1 MPVEPAIILQDVT
14 MSFGTGVARVD
25 ALRDVDLE
33 LPPGE
38 FVVLLGPSG
47 SGKTTLL
54 DLVGALETPTSG
66 SVEAFGQR
74 LDDLDEAGR
83 TEYRLRTIGFVFQ
96 FFNLIPTLTA
106 AENVALLA
114 ELTGPDVE
122 ARTRDVLSQVGLEDR
137 MDHFPAQLSGGEQQ
151 RVAIAR
157 GLVKSPR
164 LMLCDEPT
172 GSLDVETGTQVLSVL
187 RKIADGHDRTV
198 LVVTHNAVIANM
210 ADRVV
215 HLRDGHVTEVR
226 HNVSPVG
233 SEALQW

>member
-1 MPVEPAIILQDVT
+1 MSQDVAVFLQNVT
-14 MSFGTGVARVD
+14 KSFGTGAAKVE
-25 ALRDVDLE
+25 ALRDVTLE
-33 LPPGE
+33 LPAGE

-66 SVEAFGQR
+66 SVRAFGQR
-74 LDDLDEAGR
+74 LTDLDERGR
-83 TEYRLRTIGFVFQ
+83 TAYRLTTIGFVFQ

-106 AENVALLA
+106 AENVAMLA

-122 ARTRDVLSQVGLEDR
+122 ARTRQVLSQVGLGDR
-137 MDHFPAQLSGGEQQ
+137 LDHFPAQLSGGEQQ

-164 LMLCDEPT
+164 LLLCDEPT
-172 GSLDVETGTQVLSVL
+172 GALDVETGIKVLEVL
-187 RKIADGHDRTV
+187 RRLADGHDRTV
-198 LVVTHNAVIANM
+198 LVVTHNAVIADM

-215 HLRDGHVTEVR
+215 HLRDGQVTDVR
-226 HNVSPVG
+226 HNASPVAA
-233 SEALQW
+233 EALRW